1 MIAKSR
7 VGWMVAGWAP
17 DVCTRESRVWF
28 HSTTTL
34 PALALDAVGS
44 AALAAAVRDVAAI
57 VVAATSA
64 TPTVRRRGMAVR
76 CFRGMTGLRSGRCGV
91 ERWDMVR
98 RPSRSACG
106 VSAADGLRRGRVA
119 VSVARRAEGGPSE
132 IRPETSSAQACG
144 RGQDRGP
151 FGPRGE
157 PLSGHGP
164 GRLVHV
170 RKWADYADVDVAV
183 EQHGPERAGRNDER
197 KQPGRRMP
205 PGEQQEDDES

>member
-106 VSAADGLRRGRVA
+106 VSAADDLRRGRVA
-119 VSVARRAEGGPSE
+119 VSVA
-132 IRPETSSAQACG
+132 SAQACG